1 MKTNCMGGILMG
13 NFLWSFDQRSECL
26 SILTT
31 MTLKDYKSLVYK
43 SYTQDGNLEG
53 QRGIIRRSS
62 VASKIR
68 KRMNDD
74 FIAGAIFPHV
84 VIGVLTSTESFVTLR
99 ENVDSFSPSQY
110 NAENISII
118 DGMQRSGI
126 YFSNYDGNEDREIR
140 VEFWVSDRTVKL
152 LYRMLVLNTGQVPWN
167 TRRQIEVIFGS
178 LSKAILEHTLEKN
191 ADLNGTLEIISV
203 DDGKRRTQ
211 ACKYHKSTMI
221 ELYLGFNTRKVKVDV
236 GDELADEFQRFDMME
251 SIEKDCNFELFVD
264 AFSYL
269 CKMDMA
275 FSKYTSSA
283 DNGQFKEGKDIFS
296 SVPAC
301 LGFIVAC
308 AEYVMGKIPV
318 ERSEDVKKNKNEKLA
333 HQIDKAIAIIEK
345 HQDKDFLVLA
355 SLNDVIEQ
363 LPKNRIGDEMRS
375 TFKQIFSELLKYDE
389 LDEITSMEA
398 FWRS

>member
-1 MKTNCMGGILMG
+1 MKTLIH
-13 NFLWSFDQRSECL
+13 SFDRRSECL

-31 MTLKDYKSLVYK
+31 MTLREYKEIVFESF
-43 SYTQDGNLEG
+43 SQGGNLDG
-53 QRGIIRRSS
+53 QRSVIRRSS

-74 FIAGAIFPHV
+74 FVAGAIFPHV
-84 VIGVLTSTESFVTLR
+84 VIGVLMSPKEFWAIQDNI
-99 ENVDSFSPSQY
+99 EGFSPEKYDS
-110 NAENISII
+110 NSISVI
-118 DGMQRSGI
+118 DGMQRSNI
-126 YFSNYDGNEDREIR
+126 YFSNYAGNEEREIR
-140 VEFWVSDRTVKL
+140 VEFWVSDKTVKL

-167 TRRQIEVIFGS
+167 TRRQIEVIFAS
-178 LSKAILEHTLEKN
+178 LSKAIIERTVTKNEELEHH
-191 ADLNGTLEIISV
+191 LEIISV

-251 SIEKDCNFELFVD
+251 SIEKDYNFDLFVD

-269 CKMDMA
+269 CKMDLA
-275 FSKYTSSA
+275 FSSSVSSA
-283 DNGQFKEGKDIFS
+283 DNGQFKEGKDIFGS
-296 SVPAC
+296 IPAC

-318 ERSEDVKKNKNEKLA
+318 ERTEQAKKEKSEKLA
-333 HQIDKAIAIIEK
+333 KQIDKAIELIK
-345 HQDKDFLVLA
+345 NNQDKDFLVLG